1 MKKISDLRNLNNR
14 WYDYPIKDGV
24 KHTYKVGG
32 PKPFKV
38 YHEDGTFDLAYSFG
52 DYQYTFSTEELAEKK
67 AEYQKER
74 AAICEH
80 KALLRELDKL
90 DTETL
95 RKIVKAFCEEKED

>member
-1 MKKISDLRNLNNR
+1 MKKISDLRNLNGR

-24 KHTYKVGG
+24 QRTYKVGN

-38 YHEDGTFDLAYSFG
+38 FHENGTFDLAYSFG
-52 DYQYTFSTEELAEKK
+52 DYQYTFSIEELIEKK

-95 RKIVKAFCEEKED
+95 RKIVKAFCE

>member
-1 MKKISDLRNLNNR
+1 MKKIADLWHIGIR
-14 WYDYPIKDGV
+14 WYDYPVVGA
-24 KHTYKVGG
+24 KHERSRVGN

-38 YHEDGTFDLAYSFG
+38 FHEDGTFDLAYSFG
-52 DYQYTFSTEELAEKK
+52 DYQYTFSLEELAEKK